1 MKAKLF
7 LLALLFSVCGAL
19 WAQDTQAIEFE
30 ERVHDFG
37 AINEVDGRVSF
48 DFEFKNTSKKAVTLT
63 NVQASCGC
71 TTPNWPKEP
80 IAPKKKGLIKV
91 TYNPAGRPGNFSKSI
106 TVRYQQAGEEKPQV
120 IVLNIKG
127 NVIPK
132 PKPVAEN

>member
-1 MKAKLF
+1 MKTKLF
-7 LLALLFSVCGAL
+7 LVGLLLSVCGAL
-19 WAQDTQAIEFE
+19 FAQDNQAIEFN
-30 ERVHDFG
+30 ERVYDFG
-37 AINEVDGRVSF
+37 NIQEVDGRVSHE
-48 DFEFKNTSKKAVTLT
+48 FEFKNISKNAITLT

-91 TYNPAGRPGNFSKSI
+91 TYNPAGRPGNFNKSI

-132 PKPVAEN
+132 PKQVQVK